1 MALFTTDFG
10 SFDVVKDDMNGG
22 RTKVIDP
29 ISKKPLAVLTG
40 VDWWDK
46 DGIEKSLY
54 ESKETIVSKMEQWK
68 EVLPNGQASM
78 TALEFI
84 INSLPSHDD
93 REYCLTHLKQ
103 VKDKLSINGYEI

>member
-10 SFDVVKDDMNGG
+10 NFEVVKDNLNGD

-29 ISKKPLAVLTG
+29 ISKKPLAVLKG

-54 ESKETIVSKMEQWK
+54 ENKETIVSKMEQWK
-68 EVLPNGQASM
+68 EVLPNGKATM

-84 INSLPSHDD
+84 INSLPSHND
-93 REYCLTHLKQ
+93 REYCLTRLKE
-103 VKDKLSINGYEI
+103 VKDKLSSNGLEI